1 MQNIVDVYTYA
12 SFESLIL
19 SQLNISSIYLKF
31 ISIFSG
37 EIPQVLENCILV
49 MVFFLGGGGQRDT
62 FVSYLHNQQLVKR
75 K

>member
-19 SQLNISSIYLKF
+19 SQLIISSIYLKF
-31 ISIFSG
+31 KLIFKG
-37 EIPQVLENCILV
+37 QIKDLLKKCLLV
-49 MVFFLGGGGQRDT
+49 RGFFLGGGGQRDT
-62 FVSYLHNQQLVKR
+62 FVSYLHYKQLVKR